1 MNKNM
6 IADEFNHGFKLPK
19 GKVNYG
25 FYEVDGKKT
34 CLYFDIIELQDMFI
48 NLDSDIEG

>member
-6 IADEFNHGFKLPK
+6 IDKEFNTGFNLPRGKVNHGF
-19 GKVNYG
+19 
-25 FYEVDGKKT
+25 YEINGKKT

-48 NLDSDIEG
+48 NLDY